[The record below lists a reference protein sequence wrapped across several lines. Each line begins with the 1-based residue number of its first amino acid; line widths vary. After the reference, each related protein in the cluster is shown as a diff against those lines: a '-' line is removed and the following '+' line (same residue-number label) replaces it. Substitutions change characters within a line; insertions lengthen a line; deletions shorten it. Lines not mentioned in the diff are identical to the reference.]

1 MLSLTVAADQ
11 DDLVTVD
18 SATMTAL
25 SRKILIVDDDPYQRS
40 LCCVRF
46 MDRGHVNR
54 TEKQRMC
61 HTVGLSGNGE
71 EESWTLKVLPLLDS
85 WQIKRSA
92 VLQRKHSKKNRSSK
106 ASTTS
111 GARITAYHRRPTRT
125 IESRPYAGLYI
136 GK

>member
-25 SRKILIVDDDPYQRS
+25 SRKTLIVDDDPYQRS
-40 LCCVRF
+40 LCCVRV

-85 WQIKRSA
+85 WQMKRSA

-106 ASTTS
+106 LSRQVVQGSRHTTT
-111 GARITAYHRRPTRT
+111 ARQK
-125 IESRPYAGLYI
+125 GLTVKDD
-136 GK
+136 GHPHC